1 MESICIWKAVQQPLN
16 PYCQVERAK
25 AEEEAAEAEWA
36 AAVAAQEAWEA
47 AEAERRATI
56 AAARAAAGLPPEEAP
71 QVGDIEK
78 SCVPMCALTG
88 PHLPCLGATCTPGST
103 QPGVHEFG
111 APLSTEGPVTVGC
124 D

>member
-1 MESICIWKAVQQPLN
+1 MSDDSSGGEQSGNRGWQLVVHLTERAPLLAQHNSTPAEAPAPGSLLPDGEHLHWGAVQQPLN

-71 QVGDIEK
+71 QVRLL
-78 SCVPMCALTG
+78 C
-88 PHLPCLGATCTPGST
+88 
-103 QPGVHEFG
+103 
-111 APLSTEGPVTVGC
+111 
-124 D
+124 